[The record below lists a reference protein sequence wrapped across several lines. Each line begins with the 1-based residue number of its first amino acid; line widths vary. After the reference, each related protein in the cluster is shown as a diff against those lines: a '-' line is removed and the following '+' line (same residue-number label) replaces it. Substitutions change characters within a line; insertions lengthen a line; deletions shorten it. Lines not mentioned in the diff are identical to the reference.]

1 MGCSCFPSVIF
12 FYWDY
17 VTFCCMKS
25 FCRMSL
31 FSSVVVPRA
40 SLEGRGE
47 VTVAHVLYQVAGSSA
62 GLGAFSCLSSVP
74 PGNYSY
80 SLWDPR
86 AVLDCRQS
94 PVLNMDCGVLSWFSV
109 VGHEKPLENKT
120 KICTNMKCS

>member
-1 MGCSCFPSVIF
+1 
-12 FYWDY
+12 
-17 VTFCCMKS
+17 
-25 FCRMSL
+25 MSL

-62 GLGAFSCLSSVP
+62 GLGAFSCLSSAP

-86 AVLDCRQS
+86 AVLLLRGSLPLPLPTCARQDGS
-94 PVLNMDCGVLSWFSV
+94 HQPHRALTLTFKGIKR
-109 VGHEKPLENKT
+109 E
-120 KICTNMKCS
+120 

>member
-1 MGCSCFPSVIF
+1 
-12 FYWDY
+12 
-17 VTFCCMKS
+17 
-25 FCRMSL
+25 MSL

-86 AVLDCRQS
+86 AVLLLRGSLPLPLLTC
-94 PVLNMDCGVLSWFSV
+94 FS
-109 VGHEKPLENKT
+109 LLFFFF
-120 KICTNMKCS
+120 